1 MYRFQHK
8 RCIRGR
14 GDYVVK
20 VDSIFKSFGSKD
32 VLKGASLQINKG
44 EIVGLVGE
52 NGAGKTTL
60 IKIISGLIYA
70 NKGEINLDGETVA
83 AFVEQPAFY
92 SDLSGRENMEYFL
105 DRKIT
110 DEEISQAPFGCVE
123 FLDLQVRK
131 YSMGMRQKMALWLMF
146 ISGADYLLLD
156 EPSVALDVDTVREL
170 DDLLV
175 NIKKEK
181 GILVSSH
188 NFSELQ
194 NVCDRVLVLKDGVC
208 HNEVILNEVHRDVY
222 VIKALNTID
231 EQLMEKLKSENCTLV
246 DDAIEF
252 VGTAEEVAAFNA
264 KLIKNDILV
273 SEVSRK
279 YGYLEARFTE
289 IVKEGVE

>member
-1 MYRFQHK
+1 MYRFQRK

-20 VDSIFKSFGSKD
+20 VDNIYKSFGSKD
-32 VLKGASLQINKG
+32 VLKGTSFQVNKG

-70 NKGEINLDGETVA
+70 QKGEINLEGETVA

-92 SDLSGRENMEYFL
+92 SDLTGRENLEYFL

-110 DEEISQAPFGCVE
+110 DEEISEAPFGCAE

-156 EPSVALDVDTVREL
+156 EPSVALDVETVREL

-175 NIKKEK
+175 KIKSEK
-181 GILVSSH
+181 GILISSH

-194 NVCDRVLVLKDGVC
+194 NVCDRVLVLKNGVC
-208 HNEVILNEVHRDVY
+208 HNEVDLNEVHRDVY
-222 VIKALNTID
+222 VIKVLRKAT
-231 EQLMEKLKSENCTLV
+231 EQLMEELKDENCTMV
-246 DDAIEF
+246 DDSIEF
-252 VGTAEEVAAFNA
+252 VGTNEEVAAFNT
-264 KLIKNDILV
+264 KLIKNDIPV
-273 SEVSRK
+273 CEISRK

-289 IVKEGVE
+289 IVNEGVE